1 MASGAWAPE
10 RDRPT
15 SPQPPLQDS
24 GPPQAGRAV
33 PCDTGEGSAC
43 SQAPGPG
50 FPGGGPASAR
60 TEFGELGPV
69 PPVAAVAAWGPP
81 PRMQPG
87 VCVTCWYTGRSSHRS
102 PRGAPRAGWEET
114 QGNVSEE
121 KGPVSALQAG
131 RCGTAKGRPL
141 PRASRPHNP
150 CPSAAAGCTSP
161 EAACPTAPT
170 VGRCWRRLRP
180 PLSAQIRLKST
191 APSCPPELAASL
203 GTGNWAGA
211 GSSTETQGP

>member
-121 KGPVSALQAG
+121 KGPVLALQAG
-131 RCGTAKGRPL
+131 RCGHCKGKTPPQSLEATQSL
-141 PRASRPHNP
+141 PECCSWMHLSRGSMPHSTHSGP
-150 CPSAAAGCTSP
+150 VLETPQAATLSSDQTEEHGTLLPSRAGC
-161 EAACPTAPT
+161 
-170 VGRCWRRLRP
+170 
-180 PLSAQIRLKST
+180 
-191 APSCPPELAASL
+191 
-203 GTGNWAGA
+203 
-211 GSSTETQGP
+211 